1 MFDKPPDKQEEAD
14 NIHANFC
21 VPESDHLTLL
31 SIFLQWK
38 RAKYSKSW
46 CEKNYLHARS
56 LLRVRNV
63 RNQII
68 EVMKQQK
75 VPHVSC
81 GNNWDVVRKVV
92 CSAYFFNAARIQGI
106 GKYTNMLTGT
116 PCQLH
121 PTSALYGLGYTP
133 DYIVYHELVMTTK
146 EYMRCVTAVEAQWL
160 AELAPMFFSLK
171 EDYLSRL
178 RSKKLEKKQKE
189 EMEKEMEEEKKRRL
203 EEKKEKPTFAKR
215 NHIMSTPGS
224 MLQRGSQAK
233 RPRRIGL

>member
-31 SIFLQWK
+31 NIFLQWK

-171 EDYLSRL
+171 EDFQSRL
-178 RSKKLEKKQKE
+178 KSKKLEKKQLNPSTKFYFLALRWIFMMHL
-189 EMEKEMEEEKKRRL
+189 EMFPILSLCGTAPKTGSKNL
-203 EEKKEKPTFAKR
+203 EQLSRSA
-215 NHIMSTPGS
+215 
-224 MLQRGSQAK
+224 
-233 RPRRIGL
+233 